1 MIPDYQTLMRPV
13 LECAKDGEITPKQVV
28 KILAV
33 KFKLS
38 EAQLKEM
45 LPSKRA
51 PMFYNRVA
59 WAKFYLQQA
68 GLVESKKRGYFA
80 ITEAGKKALLSGAE
94 INNQFLT
101 QYTAFQ
107 DFKNRGKD
115 NVSKEEVIETSP
127 QIPDK
132 TPDEVLRNAHQS
144 INDALALDLLSSIR
158 DCSPSFFEQLIVDLL
173 LAMGYG
179 GTSEDAG
186 RSLGCSGDNGVD
198 GVIDQDPLGVDQIY
212 IQAKRY
218 QESNTIGSSDIR
230 DFFGSLSLKK
240 ASKGIFVTT
249 SSFTSSATQTAKD
262 LNHRIVLIDGK
273 QLAKLMIRYNI
284 GCRDEEVLH
293 IKKLDED
300 YFDEVA

>member
-13 LECAKDGEITPKQVV
+13 LECAKDGETTPKEAVR
-28 KILAV
+28 ILAAR
-33 KFKLS
+33 FQLS
-38 EAQLKEM
+38 AEELIEM

-68 GLVESKKRGYFA
+68 GLVESKKRGHFF
-80 ITEAGKKALLSGAE
+80 ITEEGRKALKSGEE
-94 INNQFLT
+94 INNQFLSK
-101 QYTAFQ
+101 YTAFQ
-107 DFKNRGKD
+107 DFKNRVKETSG
-115 NVSKEEVIETSP
+115 KEEIIDNKIEVSN
-127 QIPDK
+127 K
-132 TPDEVLRNAHQS
+132 TPDEILRNAHQS
-144 INDALALDLLSSIR
+144 INDALALELLSSIR
-158 DCSPSFFEQLIVDLL
+158 DCSPAFFEQLIVDLL

-186 RSLGCSGDNGVD
+186 RALGKSGDNGID

-218 QESNTIGSSDIR
+218 KENNTVGSSDIR

-240 ASKGIFVTT
+240 ANKGIFVTT
-249 SSFTSSATQTAKD
+249 STFTSAATQTAKD
-262 LNHRIVLIDGK
+262 LSHRIVLIDGT
-273 QLAKLMIRYNI
+273 QLTKLMIRYNI
-284 GCRDEEVLH
+284 GCRDEDVLH